1 MRIHKSTDPILAI
14 RLWVYL
20 SFQWSH
26 KITERRNELW
36 TGVDWAVR
44 MGPKWPQVCF
54 FDYGILHW
62 KHKNF
67 LTFKKRKS
75 IALILI
81 VFIRIELLKSWKSA
95 VIRFIGSRADEMNND
110 LNLECQM
117 KSLYYLACKRLV
129 RKFLFMKL
137 ICEFA
142 HSGVKT
148 F

>member
-81 VFIRIELLKSWKSA
+81 AFIEFIEFNLGKVQSWLGSFDQKVQNKTKELVFWCQQLKKWLMTWIWNLPKEKPLL
-95 VIRFIGSRADEMNND
+95 II
-110 LNLECQM
+110 
-117 KSLYYLACKRLV
+117 
-129 RKFLFMKL
+129 
-137 ICEFA
+137 
-142 HSGVKT
+142 
-148 F
+148 